1 MKLRTVAFWG
11 VGDLN
16 QEENK
21 ANNAHGII
29 AHTVLPRSHQGELPH
44 VHFRARLK
52 APGTHP

>member
-44 VHFRARLK
+44 VHFRACLK
-52 APGTHP
+52 APGAHP